1 MEMEKEEESQEMDNL
16 ASKLLKS
23 RTVVISQQV
32 DAKLTS
38 KVLSQLV
45 LLEQEGNDQ
54 PITVFINSPGGE
66 IFSGFAIFDMLNFIS
81 CPVTTIVT
89 GFAASM
95 GSILSLAADKGRR
108 YAMPQAKI
116 MIHQPLLMGY
126 QGRATECEI
135 QAREILKTRDHLV
148 KLYSE
153 QTGKSH
159 EEIKKASHI
168 FLPGVGAF
176 KKAMGILEKNNLINL
191 LRNLDFAKTNLLG
204 ICLGMQ
210 LLLENSEEDGFCEG
224 LGLIK
229 GNVKTDENVK
239 AEERNLNRLHS
250 QWSHSSLYQ
259 TINNIIKES

>member
-1 MEMEKEEESQEMDNL
+1 MKMEKDEESQETDNL

-45 LLEQEGNDQ
+45 LLEQESDDQ
-54 PITVFINSPGGE
+54 PVTVFINSPGGE

-95 GSILSLAADKGRR
+95 GSILSLAADKGCR

-159 EEIKKASHI
+159 EEIKKALDRDNW
-168 FLPGVGAF
+168 FTAEE
-176 KKAMGILEKNNLINL
+176 ALEY
-191 LRNLDFAKTNLLG
+191 
-204 ICLGMQ
+204 
-210 LLLENSEEDGFCEG
+210 
-224 LGLIK
+224 GLIDK
-229 GNVKTDENVK
+229 VVCKRSE
-239 AEERNLNRLHS
+239 
-250 QWSHSSLYQ
+250 
-259 TINNIIKES
+259 I

>member
-1 MEMEKEEESQEMDNL
+1 MKMEKDEESQETDNL

-45 LLEQEGNDQ
+45 LLEQEGDDQ
-54 PITVFINSPGGE
+54 PVTVFINSPGGE

-95 GSILSLAADKGRR
+95 GSILSLAADKGCR

-153 QTGKSH
+153 QTGKNH
-159 EEIKKASHI
+159 EEIKKALDRDNW
-168 FLPGVGAF
+168 FTAEE
-176 KKAMGILEKNNLINL
+176 ALEY
-191 LRNLDFAKTNLLG
+191 
-204 ICLGMQ
+204 
-210 LLLENSEEDGFCEG
+210 
-224 LGLIK
+224 GLIDK
-229 GNVKTDENVK
+229 VVHTRSE
-239 AEERNLNRLHS
+239 
-250 QWSHSSLYQ
+250 
-259 TINNIIKES
+259 I

>member
-1 MEMEKEEESQEMDNL
+1 MKMEKDEESQETDNL

-45 LLEQEGNDQ
+45 LLEQEGDDQ
-54 PITVFINSPGGE
+54 PVTVFINSPGGE

-95 GSILSLAADKGRR
+95 GSILSLAADKGCR

-159 EEIKKASHI
+159 EEIKKALDRDNW
-168 FLPGVGAF
+168 FTAEE
-176 KKAMGILEKNNLINL
+176 ALEY
-191 LRNLDFAKTNLLG
+191 
-204 ICLGMQ
+204 
-210 LLLENSEEDGFCEG
+210 
-224 LGLIK
+224 GLIDK
-229 GNVKTDENVK
+229 VVHTRSE
-239 AEERNLNRLHS
+239 
-250 QWSHSSLYQ
+250 
-259 TINNIIKES
+259 I

>member
-1 MEMEKEEESQEMDNL
+1 MKMEKDEESQETDNL

-45 LLEQEGNDQ
+45 LLEQESDDQ
-54 PITVFINSPGGE
+54 PVTVFINSPGGE

-95 GSILSLAADKGRR
+95 GSILSLAADKGCR

-153 QTGKSH
+153 QTGKGY
-159 EEIKKASHI
+159 EEIKKALDRDNW
-168 FLPGVGAF
+168 FTAEE
-176 KKAMGILEKNNLINL
+176 ALEY
-191 LRNLDFAKTNLLG
+191 
-204 ICLGMQ
+204 
-210 LLLENSEEDGFCEG
+210 
-224 LGLIK
+224 GLIDK
-229 GNVKTDENVK
+229 VVY
-239 AEERNLNRLHS
+239 NRS
-250 QWSHSSLYQ
+250 E
-259 TINNIIKES
+259 I

>member
-1 MEMEKEEESQEMDNL
+1 MKMEKDEESQETDNL

-45 LLEQEGNDQ
+45 LLEQEGDDQ
-54 PITVFINSPGGE
+54 PVTVFINSPGGE

-95 GSILSLAADKGRR
+95 GSILSLAADKGLR

-153 QTGKSH
+153 QTGKSL
-159 EEIKKASHI
+159 EEIKKALDRDNW
-168 FLPGVGAF
+168 FTAEE
-176 KKAMGILEKNNLINL
+176 ALEY
-191 LRNLDFAKTNLLG
+191 
-204 ICLGMQ
+204 
-210 LLLENSEEDGFCEG
+210 
-224 LGLIK
+224 GLIDK
-229 GNVKTDENVK
+229 VVHTRSE
-239 AEERNLNRLHS
+239 
-250 QWSHSSLYQ
+250 
-259 TINNIIKES
+259 I

>member
-54 PITVFINSPGGE
+54 PVTVFINSPGGE

-95 GSILSLAADKGRR
+95 GSILSLAAEKGCR

-148 KLYSE
+148 KLYAE
-153 QTGKSH
+153 QTGKNR
-159 EEIKKASHI
+159 EEIKKALDRDNW
-168 FLPGVGAF
+168 FTAEE
-176 KKAMGILEKNNLINL
+176 ALEY
-191 LRNLDFAKTNLLG
+191 
-204 ICLGMQ
+204 
-210 LLLENSEEDGFCEG
+210 
-224 LGLIK
+224 GLIDK
-229 GNVKTDENVK
+229 VVHTRSE
-239 AEERNLNRLHS
+239 
-250 QWSHSSLYQ
+250 
-259 TINNIIKES
+259 I

>member
-1 MEMEKEEESQEMDNL
+1 MKMEKDEESQETDNL

-45 LLEQEGNDQ
+45 LLEQESDDQ
-54 PITVFINSPGGE
+54 PVTVFINSPGGE

-95 GSILSLAADKGRR
+95 GSILSLAADKGHR

-135 QAREILKTRDHLV
+135 QAREILKTRDHLI

-159 EEIKKASHI
+159 EEIKKALDRDNW
-168 FLPGVGAF
+168 FTAEE
-176 KKAMGILEKNNLINL
+176 ALEY
-191 LRNLDFAKTNLLG
+191 
-204 ICLGMQ
+204 
-210 LLLENSEEDGFCEG
+210 
-224 LGLIK
+224 GLIDK
-229 GNVKTDENVK
+229 VVY
-239 AEERNLNRLHS
+239 NRS
-250 QWSHSSLYQ
+250 E
-259 TINNIIKES
+259 I